1 LPIAYCPLH
10 IAHLP
15 HRLLPFA
22 LPPLSFPPYLLFLSK
37 FTPLSHSKERNEKI
51 CLNCGAVLY
60 GRYCHECSQENIEP
74 KQSAWHLITH
84 FFYDITH
91 FDGKFFTTLK
101 DLLIRPG
108 FLSKEYISGK
118 RASYLHPIRMY
129 VFTSAIFFIIFFS
142 LFDLKNLKLDNRVK
156 LNGKSMEQAKKAA
169 LANAKT
175 KGDSISVEQV
185 FSRMGNIQRPLIFD
199 DSSKQNETE
208 AMSVGF
214 GEHQYKTIEEY
225 DSIQK
230 ALPEPTKDGW
240 FKRMIMRKQID
251 LNVRYKGKRN
261 ELLYEWITVFLHN
274 FPKMLF
280 ISLPIFALLL
290 QLLYIRRRKKFYY
303 ADHGIFAIHLYV
315 YSFIALLFIF
325 GIRYIINMTGW
336 GWLWLLNTAII
347 IYSMYYFYKSMRN
360 FYEQGGIKTFLKYI
374 ILYALSFTIIII
386 LFIIFFLFSIL
397 EI

>member
-1 LPIAYCPLH
+1 MLIANC
-10 IAHLP
+10 
-15 HRLLPFA
+15 LLPFA
-22 LPPLSFPPYLLFLSK
+22 SHPPPLPFPPSPSNLLFLSK

-51 CLNCGAVLY
+51 CLNCGAALY
-60 GRYCHECSQENIEP
+60 GRYCHSCGQENIEP
-74 KQSAWHLITH
+74 KQSAWHLVTH

-108 FLSKEYISGK
+108 FLSKEYIIGK

-156 LNGKSMEQAKKAA
+156 LNGQSMEQARKAA

-175 KGDSISVEQV
+175 KKDSLSVEQI
-185 FSRMGNIQRPLIFD
+185 FSRMDNIQRPLVFD
-199 DSSKQNETE
+199 DSSKQNESE

-214 GEHQYKTIEEY
+214 GQHQYKSIEEY

-230 ALPEPTKDGW
+230 VLPAPAKDGW
-240 FKRMIMRKQID
+240 FKRIAMHKQID

-280 ISLPIFALLL
+280 ISLPLFALLL
-290 QLLYIRRRKKFYY
+290 ELLYIRRRKKFYY

-315 YSFIALLFIF
+315 YSFIAMLFIF
-325 GIRYIINMTGW
+325 AIRYIINMTGW

-347 IYSMYYFYKSMRN
+347 LYSMYYFYKSMRN
-360 FYEQGGIKTFLKYI
+360 FYQQSRIKTFLKYI
-374 ILYALSFTIIII
+374 ILYALSFTITML
-386 LFIIFFLFSIL
+386 LFIVFFLFSIL